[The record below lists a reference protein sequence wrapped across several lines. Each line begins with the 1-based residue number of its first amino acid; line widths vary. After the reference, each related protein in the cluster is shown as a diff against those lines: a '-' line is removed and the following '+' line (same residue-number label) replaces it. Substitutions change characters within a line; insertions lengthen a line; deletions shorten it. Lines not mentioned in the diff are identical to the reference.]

1 MSPLPHAPPNRTL
14 SPYAIAFC
22 ITGLEP
28 GGAEKNLVEL
38 ATRLDPTRFRATVYS
53 LGPRPQRRVLVERL
67 QEAGVDTYFLD
78 CTQQRQ
84 YFLAVKRLTDGLRQL
99 RPALLQTFL
108 FHANLIGAAAAR
120 RVGELPFVTGMRVAE
135 PHRPLRSMLE
145 KYGTS
150 RAGRSICVSDEVA
163 RQTQRVDRE
172 KIVVIPNGVD
182 VSKFALS
189 GDSLREFPAPASGR
203 KWLTYVGRL
212 DRQKRVDRLVAAFAS
227 LPETLPRH
235 DLLIVGDGP
244 LRAKVQRQIAA
255 CGLTDRVRF
264 TGWREDIP
272 AILQATDILLLA
284 SDWEGMPN
292 VILEAM
298 AAAVPVVSFDVPG
311 VLQLL
316 GERVREQVVFRADC
330 RSEAERIAQFAQR
343 IVALAKTPQLR
354 NRIGEENRQRVRT
367 HFALTQ
373 TVAAYEAVYSE
384 LLRDAPAAL

>member
-1 MSPLPHAPPNRTL
+1 M
-14 SPYAIAFC
+14 IAFC

-67 QEAGVDTYFLD
+67 QEAGVDTHFLD

-135 PHRPLRSMLE
+135 PHRPLRRMLE

-150 RAGRSICVSDEVA
+150 RAGRSVCVSDEVA
-163 RQTQRVDRE
+163 QQTQRVDRE

-182 VSKFALS
+182 VSKFALP

-227 LPETLPRH
+227 LQETLPGH

-244 LRAKVQRQIAA
+244 LRAKVQRQIAT
-255 CGLTDRVRF
+255 CGLMDRVRF

-316 GERVREQVVFRADC
+316 GEGVREQVVCRADC
-330 RSEAERIAQFAQR
+330 RGEAERIEQFAQR
-343 IVALAKTPQLR
+343 TAALAKTPQLR
-354 NRIGEENRQRVRT
+354 NRIGAQNQQRVRT

-373 TVAAYEAVYSE
+373 TVAAYEAVYNE